1 MVCGRRARA
10 ALAGAP
16 RGVKRPAVLV
26 LGPHRAAVSG
36 VSTHVNT
43 LLASGLA
50 EDFLLIHFQ
59 LGSEGLKESRA
70 GQVARLA
77 ASPFRLAAAILKRG
91 VAIVH
96 INSSLNARAYWRDL
110 AHMLVAKACGA
121 RVLFQVHGGKLP
133 ADFCRNN
140 RLLAALLRRTLRL
153 PDAIVVLGSIELEAY
168 QRFVRREQVVALPN
182 GIDCLPYA
190 SILRER
196 PDPAGALRLAYVG
209 RLAREKG
216 LYELLTGLKLA
227 HAAGVRARLVITGSG
242 PEEEGL
248 RRFVA
253 AAGIGHAVSFAGPV
267 CGAGK
272 SALFAQSD
280 LFVLPSHAEGLPY
293 ALLESMAAG
302 VPAIVTR
309 VGAIPEVVFE
319 GVHGL
324 FVPLHDPEA
333 IARAIA
339 TLDADREL
347 LAQMSAACRKRIA
360 ASYSAERLADDVR
373 RLYADLFAGKH
384 ADALH

>member
-1 MVCGRRARA
+1 
-10 ALAGAP
+10 
-16 RGVKRPAVLV
+16 
-26 LGPHRAAVSG
+26 
-36 VSTHVNT
+36 
-43 LLASGLA
+43 
-50 EDFLLIHFQ
+50 
-59 LGSEGLKESRA
+59 
-70 GQVARLA
+70 
-77 ASPFRLAAAILKRG
+77 
-91 VAIVH
+91 
-96 INSSLNARAYWRDL
+96 
-110 AHMLVAKACGA
+110 
-121 RVLFQVHGGKLP
+121 
-133 ADFCRNN
+133 
-140 RLLAALLRRTLRL
+140 
-153 PDAIVVLGSIELEAY
+153 
-168 QRFVRREQVVALPN
+168 
-182 GIDCLPYA
+182 
-190 SILRER
+190 
-196 PDPAGALRLAYVG
+196 VG

-339 TLDADREL
+339 RLDADREL

-360 ASYSAERLADDVR
+360 ASYSVERLADDVR

>member
-1 MVCGRRARA
+1 MN
-10 ALAGAP
+10 
-16 RGVKRPAVLV
+16 RPAVLV

-36 VSTHVNT
+36 VSVHVNT

-50 EDFLLIHFQ
+50 DDFSLIHFQ
-59 LGSEGLKESRA
+59 VGGEGGRESRA
-70 GQVARLA
+70 RQVARLA
-77 ASPFRLAAAILKRG
+77 ASPFRLAAAILRRG
-91 VAIVH
+91 AAIVH

-110 AHMLVAKACGA
+110 AHLLVAKACGA

-133 ADFCRNN
+133 ADFCGNS

-153 PDAIVVLGSIELEAY
+153 PDAIVVLGSIELDAY
-168 QRFVRREQVVALPN
+168 QQFVHREQVVALPN

-190 SILRER
+190 SLLRER
-196 PDPAGALRLAYVG
+196 PDPDGALRLVYVG

-227 HAAGVRARLVITGSG
+227 HAAGVRARLVIAGAG
-242 PEEEGL
+242 PEEEKL
-248 RRFVA
+248 RRIVA
-253 AAGIGHAVSFAGPV
+253 AAGIGHAVSLADPV

-309 VGAIPEVVFE
+309 VGAIPDVVLE
-319 GVHGL
+319 GIHGL
-324 FVPLHDPEA
+324 FVPLHDPQAIAHA
-333 IARAIA
+333 IAR
-339 TLDADREL
+339 LDADREL
-347 LAQMSAACRKRIA
+347 LAQMGIACRKRIA
-360 ASYSAERLADDVR
+360 ASYSVERLAGDVR
-373 RLYADLFAGKH
+373 RLYADMFTGKH
-384 ADALH
+384 ADAPQ